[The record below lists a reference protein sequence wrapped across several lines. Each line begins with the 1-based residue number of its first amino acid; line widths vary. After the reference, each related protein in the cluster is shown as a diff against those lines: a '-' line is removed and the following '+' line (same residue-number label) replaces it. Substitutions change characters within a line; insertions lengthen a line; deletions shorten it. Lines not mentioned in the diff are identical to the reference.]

1 MYIHRNLKK
10 PTFLRGRKKIENT
23 INHHRLIDSKRNPP
37 LFKRES
43 KKSSI
48 RIVDIFFFLS
58 FLNITRMS
66 CTEIHQ
72 APLDLSR
79 DSTPRFSVQ
88 LSLSLSLSFS
98 LFLPRLFDRIR
109 WRMNLTCYV
118 QARPGSIYHFLE
130 NCSRI
135 AFFPLSRPIQRQ
147 MADTRL
153 VHRYGTYSGLL
164 EMAYAAQTSGSREIY
179 FRDPRRFRRMFH
191 TG

>member
-1 MYIHRNLKK
+1 
-10 PTFLRGRKKIENT
+10 
-23 INHHRLIDSKRNPP
+23 
-37 LFKRES
+37 
-43 KKSSI
+43 
-48 RIVDIFFFLS
+48 
-58 FLNITRMS
+58 MS

-98 LFLPRLFDRIR
+98 LFLHRLFDRIR